1 MAKGSSKFGKYKE
14 RKVRE
19 ALRNPIN
26 VLKSLGEKS
35 QEKSYKYQRLYRN
48 LYTPEF
54 YLLAYQNIY
63 ANKGGMTPG
72 VDGMTIDG
80 ISMARINR
88 IIESMRN
95 QSYQP
100 KPARREYIRK
110 KTGNKK
116 RPPGISFAD
125 DKLVQEVVRMI
136 LESIYEGSLYNG
148 AWRAESCCGN
158 G

>member
-1 MAKGSSKFGKYKE
+1 MDRESCKTRCGKAAHMAKGSSKFGKYKE

-48 LYTPEF
+48 LYNLEF

-63 ANKGGMTPG
+63 ANKGSMTPG

-95 QSYQP
+95 QS
-100 KPARREYIRK
+100 
-110 KTGNKK
+110 
-116 RPPGISFAD
+116 
-125 DKLVQEVVRMI
+125 
-136 LESIYEGSLYNG
+136 
-148 AWRAESCCGN
+148 
-158 G
+158 

>member
-26 VLKSLGEKS
+26 VLKSLSEKS
-35 QEKSYKYQRLYRN
+35 QEKSYKYRRLYRN
-48 LYTPEF
+48 LYNPEF

-63 ANKGGMTPG
+63 ANKGSMTLG

-88 IIESMRN
+88 IIESMLLHR
-95 QSYQP
+95 
-100 KPARREYIRK
+100 I
-110 KTGNKK
+110 
-116 RPPGISFAD
+116 
-125 DKLVQEVVRMI
+125 
-136 LESIYEGSLYNG
+136 
-148 AWRAESCCGN
+148 
-158 G
+158 

>member
-1 MAKGSSKFGKYKE
+1 MAKGSSRFGKYKE

-26 VLKSLGEKS
+26 VLKSLSEKS

-48 LYTPEF
+48 LYNPEF

-63 ANKGGMTPG
+63 ANKGSMTPG
-72 VDGMTIDG
+72 ADGMTIDG

-95 QSYQP
+95 LQDVSIS
-100 KPARREYIRK
+100 RRKQAIRK
-110 KTGNKK
+110 D
-116 RPPGISFAD
+116 R
-125 DKLVQEVVRMI
+125 LVFLPLMI
-136 LESIYEGSLYNG
+136 N
-148 AWRAESCCGN
+148 WCRK
-158 G
+158 